1 MVGNVPVGS
10 AHPVARQT
18 MTTTDT
24 RDVEA
29 TVAQVR
35 HPFAPRGALLP
46 PSQRAPLLPQPA
58 PAAR

>member
-10 AHPVARQT
+10 KHPIARQT

-29 TVAQVR
+29 TVAQAR
-35 HPFAPRGALLP
+35 LLL
-46 PSQRAPLLPQPA
+46 RTPQPLA
-58 PAAR
+58 HRPPLFAVRR